1 MNQRGRFSEVQRF
14 RKTWIW
20 VLVLPISLF
29 LIILFGY
36 GMIKQLILGHPWGSR
51 PLSDTA
57 LAIIGPLWILF
68 GIGLG
73 YLFYSSKLITEV
85 REDGLYV
92 RFFPLTHHKIPF
104 ENIKHCEARTYSP
117 IREFGGWGIRYG
129 RRGKAYNVSGNQGVQ
144 LELSN
149 GKRFL
154 IGSQRPEELARAIE
168 AEIKGLA
175 MMPQNRPLA
184 SSSSPKK
191 E

>member
-1 MNQRGRFSEVQRF
+1 MPKEALTNQRGGFCEIQRF
-14 RKTWIW
+14 RQTWIW

-36 GMIKQLILGHPWGSR
+36 GMVKQLIFGHSWGSR

-68 GIGLG
+68 GIGLA
-73 YLFYSSKLITEV
+73 YLFYSTKLITEV
-85 REDGLYV
+85 RNDGLYI
-92 RFFPLTHHKIPF
+92 RFFPLTHREIPF
-104 ENIKHCEARTYSP
+104 QDIRRCEVRTYSP

-129 RRGKAYNVSGNQGVQ
+129 RKAKAYNVSGNRGVQ

-149 GKRFL
+149 GKRLL

-168 AEIKGLA
+168 AK
-175 MMPQNRPLA
+175 MNR
-184 SSSSPKK
+184 
-191 E
+191 

>member
-1 MNQRGRFSEVQRF
+1 MPKEALTNQRGGFCEIQRF
-14 RKTWIW
+14 RQTWIW

-36 GMIKQLILGHPWGSR
+36 GMVKQLIFGHSWGSR

-68 GIGLG
+68 GIGLA
-73 YLFYSSKLITEV
+73 YLFYSMKLVTEV
-85 REDGLYV
+85 RSDGLYI
-92 RFFPLTHHKIPF
+92 RFFPLTHREIPF
-104 ENIKHCEARTYSP
+104 EDIRRCEVRTYSP

-129 RRGKAYNVSGNQGVQ
+129 RKAKAYNVSGNRGVQ

-149 GKRFL
+149 GKRLL

-168 AEIKGLA
+168 AK
-175 MMPQNRPLA
+175 MKQ
-184 SSSSPKK
+184 
-191 E
+191 